1 MSIFRGSAVAMVTPF
16 KDGAIDYTA
25 LTRLI
30 ELQIISGT
38 DAIVVCGTTGEAATL
53 SAEERT
59 ELIRFTVERVDGR
72 IPVIAGTGGN
82 DTAAVIENSRTAEA
96 LDADGLLIV
105 TPFYNK
111 TTQQGLIAHFSAIAE
126 QVRIPIIM
134 YNVPSRTGMNLLP
147 ATVKKIA
154 AENENIIGI
163 KEASANIDQ
172 IVELASLC
180 PKLDIYSGCDNEV
193 LPLLSLGAKG
203 VISTVA
209 NVIPSDM
216 HNLCMAFFAGK
227 LDIAKQ
233 LQLSILPVYQAAF
246 CETNPIPVKAMMEMM
261 NLCSGEVRLPLVL
274 PTEEHLVQI
283 RKALADY
290 HLLNN

>member
-1 MSIFRGSAVAMVTPF
+1 MSLFKGSAVAMVTPF
-16 KDGAIDYTA
+16 KDGAIDYDA

-30 ELQIISGT
+30 ELQSISGT
-38 DAIVVCGTTGEAATL
+38 DAVVVCGTTGEAATL
-53 SAEERT
+53 SFEEKT

-82 DTAAVIENSRTAEA
+82 DTASVIEASRTAEA
-96 LDADGLLIV
+96 LGVDGLLIV

-111 TTQQGLIAHFSAIAE
+111 TTQRGLVAHYGAIAE
-126 QVRIPIIM
+126 QVRLPILI
-134 YNVPSRTGMNLLP
+134 YNIPSRTGMNILP
-147 ATVKKIA
+147 ATVKQIA
-154 AENENIIGI
+154 DENENIVGI

-172 IVELASLC
+172 IIELAALC
-180 PKLDIYSGCDNEV
+180 PKLDIYSGNDNEV

-216 HNLCMAFFAGK
+216 HNLCMAYFAGK
-227 LDIAKQ
+227 HDIARQ
-233 LQLSILPVYQAAF
+233 LQLSVLPLIQAAF

-261 NLCSGEVRLPLVL
+261 NLCSGEVRLPLI
-274 PTEEHLVQI
+274 PPDEEHRAMI
-283 RKALADY
+283 RTALRNYQLIND
-290 HLLNN
+290 

>member
-1 MSIFRGSAVAMVTPF
+1 MSIFKGSAVAMVTPF

-25 LTRLI
+25 LTRMI

-53 SAEERT
+53 SEEERT

-82 DTAAVIENSRTAEA
+82 STAAVIENSRTAEA
-96 LDADGLLIV
+96 LDVDGLLIV

-111 TTQQGLIAHFSAIAE
+111 TTQKGLVAHFSAIAE
-126 QVRIPIIM
+126 QVRLPIIM
-134 YNVPSRTGMNLLP
+134 YNIPSRTGLNMLP
-147 ATVKKIA
+147 GTVKEIA
-154 AENENIIGI
+154 DENENIVGI
-163 KEASANIDQ
+163 KEASSDIDQ
-172 IVELASLC
+172 IMELASLC
-180 PKLDIYSGCDNEV
+180 PKLDIYSGNDNEV

-216 HNLCMAFFAGK
+216 HNLCMAYFAGK
-227 LDIAKQ
+227 TDIARQ
-233 LQLSILPVYQAAF
+233 IQFSILPLQKAAF

-261 NLCSGEVRLPLVL
+261 KLCSSEVRLPLI
-274 PTEEHLVQI
+274 PPSEEHRALI
-283 RKALADY
+283 RKALSDY
-290 HLLNN
+290 DLLNN